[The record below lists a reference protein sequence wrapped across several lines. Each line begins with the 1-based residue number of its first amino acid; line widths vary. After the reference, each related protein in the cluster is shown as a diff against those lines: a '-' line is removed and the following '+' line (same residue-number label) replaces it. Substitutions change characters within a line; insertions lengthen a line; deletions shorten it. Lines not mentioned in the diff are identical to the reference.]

1 MSEQNHQITRVVL
14 RVVADPGH
22 NGPLSEYRIDP
33 DPAGY
38 TVTLRISRIVP
49 GLERNPVPPPIA
61 SPRWPRSRQAAE
73 GNQLRTSSITETLA
87 KAPQQVE
94 TFLQKLVTEL
104 HVYELTD
111 LKWSY
116 PFLHPIFYTFSCQD
130 SDGQSHGFEYQIE
143 GSNHLD
149 ERYQRLI
156 AEFNSFFESERV
168 FKRFFESQR

>member
-1 MSEQNHQITRVVL
+1 MSEPVHQLTSVLL

-33 DPAGY
+33 DQDGHR
-38 TVTLRISRIVP
+38 VTLRISRIAP
-49 GLERNPVPPPIA
+49 GLERSPVPPPVA
-61 SPRWPRSRQAAE
+61 PPGSPRSLPIAE

-87 KAPQQVE
+87 KDQQQVE
-94 TFLQKLVTEL
+94 IFLAKLASEF

-111 LKWSY
+111 LSWSY

-130 SDGQSHGFEYQIE
+130 SAGQSHRFEYQIE

-149 ERYQRLI
+149 ERYQRVI
-156 AEFNSFFESERV
+156 EEFSRFFESERV
-168 FKRFFESQR
+168 FSRFFASQR